1 MRSVRTGSG
10 GGRGRRR
17 SWRSVRPVAALTAA
31 AVAVSCGGADAGTSR
46 TTADPAPCEAGV
58 ELARAVM
65 EGVGYVVAG
74 LEVSV
79 CRDGAAVVSVR
90 PDTAVCTELGIEC
103 DRAWVFLE
111 DSGEHDWWSVG
122 HVQGR
127 FDCEVSDAV
136 ASVCDRL
143 GLESG
148 RPPGGPSG
156 P

>member
-1 MRSVRTGSG
+1 M
-10 GGRGRRR
+10 
-17 SWRSVRPVAALTAA
+17 
-31 AVAVSCGGADAGTSR
+31 
-46 TTADPAPCEAGV
+46 

-65 EGVGYVVAG
+65 EGVGYAVAG

-79 CRDGAAVVSVR
+79 CRDGASVVSVR
-90 PDTAVCTELGIEC
+90 PDTAACAELGIEC
-103 DRAWVFLE
+103 ERAWVFLE

-127 FDCEVSDAV
+127 FDCDVSGAV

-148 RPPGGPSG
+148 RPPADPSG
-156 P
+156 PVSMPSGLVDAAGRHDDLAGP